1 MCGLQEGAEIPVPCA
16 ADRQCHFRHMAFSL
30 GLFPH
35 LLNGSWEDCLGKT
48 SPCRIVALPGPGGG
62 CPKDQGLWVDPEGW
76 PLFPAL
82 IWKTGIASTT
92 ARRTPRCS
100 IADANTLGLGVQGGR
115 EGVSELG
122 LRVGLRRRWE
132 QGEQSGRGLVPCGNR
147 GRSQCRGQGCSRVGT
162 VSRSQRRLDLGLPW
176 PWEVAPR
183 DGLEAL
189 RALGSSGAVVSPATQ
204 QDLPP
209 HQGRLR
215 QGPHGRL
222 TVNQGTEGAEGVRCP
237 CWEPGCPHC
246 KSTCL
251 VG

>member
-1 MCGLQEGAEIPVPCA
+1 MVPGRTAWEKPARAVLLYCQAQEVDAPRIRACGWIQKAGHCSLPSSGRQGSPAPLHGAPQGAQLQMQILWDSEYKGAVRA
-16 ADRQCHFRHMAFSL
+16 SQ
-30 GLFPH
+30 
-35 LLNGSWEDCLGKT
+35 SW
-48 SPCRIVALPGPGGG
+48 
-62 CPKDQGLWVDPEGW
+62 
-76 PLFPAL
+76 
-82 IWKTGIASTT
+82 
-92 ARRTPRCS
+92 
-100 IADANTLGLGVQGGR
+100 
-115 EGVSELG
+115 VSEWVRSYG
-122 LRVGLRRRWE
+122 RRWE